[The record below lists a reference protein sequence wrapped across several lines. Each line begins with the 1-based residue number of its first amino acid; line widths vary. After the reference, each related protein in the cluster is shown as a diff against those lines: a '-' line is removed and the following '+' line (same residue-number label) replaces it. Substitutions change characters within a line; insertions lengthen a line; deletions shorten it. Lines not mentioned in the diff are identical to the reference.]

1 MASPHEDHLVVV
13 KRILRYVAGMRGYGL
28 HYGKNGGPLKLI
40 GYSDVDMAG
49 DIDTRKC
56 ASDIIFLIS

>member
-1 MASPHEDHLVVV
+1 
-13 KRILRYVAGMRGYGL
+13 MRGYGL